1 MFNLSFTYFIS
12 STMNMRNKSTYRS
25 NMYNHLFKCAIQT
38 KFYPY
43 GGLWENKLQRYTY
56 AVCIK

>member
-1 MFNLSFTYFIS
+1 MFNLSFTYLVS

-25 NMYNHLFKCAIQT
+25 NIYNHLFKCAIQT

-43 GGLWENKLQRYTY
+43 GGLWENKL
-56 AVCIK
+56 